1 MMMIGHY
8 IRRIKVN
15 VMMAWVIMCLF
26 AACGEQDKASLNDS
40 PDSYSEENQIL
51 DEILYN
57 VENSSGTIEGIQY
70 AQELY
75 DVAKRY
81 DRQEFCNYALVQK
94 LSCLHALGR
103 YTECIALADSLDEH
117 TNIRNEN
124 LTYYYLA
131 LYIKSAANVDL
142 GKYKTAIQLAQRIY
156 DESKVPLI
164 DEQGNDISLF
174 VKCNALM
181 SLGLANDEMGRQ
193 SDAIEY
199 FTEGINSL
207 LSGDKEGKHLSQ
219 LLEIQTARMMAG
231 RKVKDKRKA
240 LSYVV
245 HYKHELDE
253 FNRKKVGTFFDDV
266 FVEDYSLFMYASFID
281 TYTELERFSDAQMS
295 VNSADSLLS
304 KYEFAEQSV
313 AELNSS
319 KAHFYAALGDYDRS
333 IEYADSAMTY
343 FAAND
348 RRTGEIEMLKTKLNV
363 CHMMGLLK
371 SEYPLSQ
378 RIISLSDSI
387 YHDRIDSQIED
398 MQTVLEVDKLEREAD
413 VMRAQRQMW
422 VFIAISVFLL
432 SMTILIFFKRKKE
445 MDEKRILS
453 SQKEMLQREVE
464 RQTKQLRDQNEEI
477 EKANEDLAQKNTQIQ
492 KQNNEITESIVYAQF
507 IQNSILP
514 NLDWF
519 KGFGDGGCFAFFE
532 PSHIVSGDFY
542 WARKKGNLEIF
553 ICADCTGHGVP
564 GAFMTM
570 IGTTIIGDLCDHSN
584 ITEPAKLLE
593 NLHLNLIS
601 VLQQN
606 GEVKSTDGMDLSVV
620 VFDSSKGLISVAS
633 AKRPVFLYH
642 NGVGEELDGVKVKRS
657 IGDRDYNS
665 QNRPFVQQS
674 FEVVPGDTLY
684 MFSDGMTDI
693 FGGDGIRPR
702 RFGSANIKKMMDELI
717 KLPLGGQR
725 SHVEQTFTNWMSQG
739 GTLPREDW
747 DQPDDVSFIGLRF

>member
-1 MMMIGHY
+1 MIVVGLHIRKIAVRIMMTL
-8 IRRIKVN
+8 
-15 VMMAWVIMCLF
+15 VIMIF
-26 AACGEQDKASLNDS
+26 VSACGDQDSANQSDASDN
-40 PDSYSEENQIL
+40 SEENQIL
-51 DEILYN
+51 DEILYK

-75 DVAKRY
+75 DVAKSY

-103 YTECIALADSLDEH
+103 YSECIALADSLDEH

-124 LTYYYLA
+124 LTYYYIA

-156 DESKVPLI
+156 DESKLPLI

-193 SDAIEY
+193 SDAIGY
-199 FTEGINSL
+199 FTEGINAL

-240 LSYVV
+240 LSYVI

-266 FVEDYSLFMYASFID
+266 FVEDYSLFMYTSFID
-281 TYTELERFSDAQMS
+281 TYTELGRFADAQTS
-295 VNSADSLLS
+295 VNSADSLLNQ
-304 KYEFAEQSV
+304 YEFAEQSV

-319 KAHFYAALGDYDRS
+319 KAHFYAALADYDRAM
-333 IEYADSAMTY
+333 ECADSAMAY
-343 FAAND
+343 YAAND

-363 CHMMGLLK
+363 YHMMGLLR
-371 SEYPLSQ
+371 SEYPISQ

-413 VMRAQRQMW
+413 VMRAQRQVW

-432 SMTILIFFKRKKE
+432 SMTILIFFKRKKD

-464 RQTKQLRDQNEEI
+464 RQTKQLRDQNVEI
-477 EKANEDLAQKNTQIQ
+477 EKANEDLAQKNVQIQ
-492 KQNNEITESIVYAQF
+492 KQNNEITESIIYAQY

-519 KGFGDGGCFAFFE
+519 KGFGDGGCFAFFV
-532 PSHIVSGDFY
+532 PCHIVSGDFY
-542 WARKKGNLEIF
+542 WARKKGNLDIF
-553 ICADCTGHGVP
+553 VCADCTGHGVP

-584 ITEPAKLLE
+584 ITEPAALLE

-606 GEVKSTDGMDLSVV
+606 GEVKSTDGMDLSVI
-620 VFDSSKGLISVAS
+620 VFDSSKGTILVAS

-642 NGVGEELDGVKVKRS
+642 NGVGEELEGVKVKRS

-665 QNRPFVQQS
+665 SNRPFVQRS
-674 FEVVPGDTLY
+674 FNVVPGDILY
-684 MFSDGMTDI
+684 MFSDGITDV
-693 FGGDGIRPR
+693 FGGDGGRPK
-702 RFGSANIKKMMDELI
+702 RFGSVNLKKMMDGLVS
-717 KLPLGGQR
+717 LPLAEQKIQ
-725 SHVEQTFTNWMSQG
+725 VEETFTNWMSQG
-739 GTLPREDW
+739 GQLPKEDW

>member
-1 MMMIGHY
+1 MIDLL
-8 IRRIKVN
+8 IRKSMVRF
-15 VMMAWVIMCLF
+15 MMAF
-26 AACGEQDKASLNDS
+26 AIVLLTVSCGDRNSENANDS
-40 PDSYSEENQIL
+40 SDDSEENQVL
-51 DEILYN
+51 DELLYK
-57 VENSSGTIEGIQY
+57 VENSSGTIEGIQC

-75 DVAKRY
+75 DVAQGY
-81 DRQEFCNYALVQK
+81 ERQEFCNYALLQK

-103 YTECIALADSLDEH
+103 YSECIALADSLDEY

-124 LTYYYLA
+124 LTYYYIA

-164 DEQGNDISLF
+164 DEHGNDISLF

-199 FTEGINSL
+199 FTEGINAL

-240 LSYVV
+240 LSYVI

-253 FNRKKVGTFFDDV
+253 FNQKKVGTSFADV
-266 FVEDYSLFMYASFID
+266 FVEDYSLFLYASFID
-281 TYTELERFSDAQMS
+281 TYTELGRLSDAQIY
-295 VNSADSLLS
+295 VNSADSLLNQ
-304 KYEFAEQSV
+304 YEFAEQSV

-319 KAHFYAALGDYDRS
+319 KARFYAALGDYDRS
-333 IEYADSAMTY
+333 MECADSAMEY
-343 FAAND
+343 FSAND

-363 CHMMGLLK
+363 YHMMGQLR
-371 SEYPLSQ
+371 SEFPISQ

-413 VMRAQRQMW
+413 VMRAQRQVW

-453 SQKEMLQREVE
+453 NQKEVLQREVE

-477 EKANEDLAQKNTQIQ
+477 EKANEDLAQKNVQIQ

-519 KGFGDGGCFAFFE
+519 KGYGNGGCFAFFV
-532 PSHIVSGDFY
+532 PCHIVSGDFY
-542 WARKKGNLEIF
+542 WARKKDDLDIF
-553 ICADCTGHGVP
+553 VCADCTGHGVP

-584 ITEPAKLLE
+584 ITEPAALLE

-606 GEVKSTDGMDLSVV
+606 GEEKSTDGMDLVV
-620 VFDSSKGLISVAS
+620 AVFDKSKGSITVAS
-633 AKRPVFLYH
+633 AKRPVYLFH
-642 NGVGEELDGVKVKRS
+642 NRVGEELEGVKVKRS

-665 QNRPFVQQS
+665 TIRPFVQQS
-674 FEVVPGDTLY
+674 FNVVPGDTLY
-684 MFSDGMTDI
+684 MFSDGMTDM
-693 FGGDGIRPR
+693 FGGNGSRPR
-702 RFGSANIKKMMDELI
+702 RFGTANLKKMLDQLVTKPIEEQ
-717 KLPLGGQR
+717 KQF
-725 SHVEQTFTNWMSQG
+725 VEKTFTNWMSHD
-739 GTLPREDW
+739 GTLPQEEW